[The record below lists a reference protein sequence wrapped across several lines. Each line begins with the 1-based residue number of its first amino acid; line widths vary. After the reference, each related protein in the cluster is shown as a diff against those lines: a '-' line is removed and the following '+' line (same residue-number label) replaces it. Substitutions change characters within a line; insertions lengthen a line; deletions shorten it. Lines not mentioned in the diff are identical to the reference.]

1 MPDASYLDYHAHTP
15 LDPEVRSAL
24 FEAYIGLDANPHSQS
39 KNGDAARIAIETAR
53 QAVGALVGFAPS
65 DVIFTSGATEANNLA
80 ITGVLAH
87 LRQTGRKQILVSAGE
102 HASVLSA
109 VAAIKDDFDVRVVPL
124 SRSGRIDQNAFA
136 ETLGP
141 KTGLV
146 SIAAANHEIGTLQPI
161 SDIARTARALGAIV
175 HSDLAQAAGKVPL
188 ELSQVDMVSLT
199 AHKLYGP
206 IGIGALC
213 ARRRVRRLLTPLLR
227 GGGQEGGMR
236 SGTVPAPLAVALGA
250 ACSIASERLLT
261 EAQRVAALRDR
272 LLERLTASI
281 EVFVNGDMDNR
292 LPGNLN
298 LRFPGVDGEAL
309 VMRVRENL
317 VISTGSACSSKSL
330 EPSHVLL
337 AIGLTRGEA
346 ESAIRIGIGRF
357 TTEHE
362 VDRAASLLCAAVNDL
377 RAMSGRLRAS

>member
-1 MPDASYLDYHAHTP
+1 MPDASYFDYHAHTP

-24 FEAYIGLDANPHSQS
+24 FEAYAGLDANPHSQS
-39 KNGDAARIAIETAR
+39 KRGEAARLAIESAR
-53 QAVGALVGFAPS
+53 QATGALVGFAPA

-80 ITGVLAH
+80 INGILDH
-87 LRQTGRKQILVSAGE
+87 LRQVGRTQILVSAGE
-102 HASVLSA
+102 HASILST
-109 VAAIKDDFDVRVVPL
+109 VAALKAEFDIRVLPL
-124 SRSGRIDQNAFA
+124 LRTGRIDLDALA
-136 ETLGP
+136 DTIGP

-161 SDIARTARALGAIV
+161 SEITGIAKAQGALV
-175 HSDLAQAAGKVPL
+175 HSDLAQAAGKIPL
-188 ELSQVDMVSLT
+188 ELSQVDLVSVT

-213 ARRRVRRLLTPLLR
+213 ARRPVRRLLTPLLR
-227 GGGQEGGMR
+227 GGGQEGGIR
-236 SGTVPAPLAVALGA
+236 SGTVPAPLAVAFGA
-250 ACSIASERLLT
+250 ACSIAADRLSVEPL
-261 EAQRVAALRDR
+261 RVATLRDR
-272 LLERLTASI
+272 LLERIAASV

-292 LPGNLN
+292 LSGNLN
-298 LRFPGVDGEAL
+298 LRFSGVDGEAL

-330 EPSHVLL
+330 EPSHVLR
-337 AIGLTRGEA
+337 AIGLTRDEA

-357 TTEHE
+357 TTADE
-362 VDRAASLLCAAVNDL
+362 VDRAAALLCAAVNDL